1 MAKVPLKLLKRLK
14 NKVTMQSI
22 IKHEFSEH
30 IKASQNT
37 LDSIADQIETAS
49 KICINSLKNGGKI
62 LIMGNGG
69 SAADAQHIAAE
80 LVGRYK
86 TERKGLP
93 AIALTTDT
101 SAITSIAND
110 YGFLHVFDRQVEAL
124 AHKDDVVI
132 GISTGGTSPNVVN
145 ALTSANKLDC
155 KTIGLSGKDGGDF
168 NALCDINLVLNS
180 NDTPRIQEM
189 HILIGHTI
197 CHLIEQESFKSK

>member
-1 MAKVPLKLLKRLK
+1 
-14 NKVTMQSI
+14 MQSI

-124 AHKDDVVI
+124 AHKDDVII

-145 ALTSANKLDC
+145 ALTAANKLDC
-155 KTIGLSGKDGGDF
+155 KTIGLSGKDGGEF
-168 NALCDINLVLNS
+168 NSLCDVNLVVNS

-189 HILIGHTI
+189 HILIGHII

>member
-1 MAKVPLKLLKRLK
+1 
-14 NKVTMQSI
+14 MQSI

-145 ALTSANKLDC
+145 ALTAANKLDC

-168 NALCDINLVLNS
+168 NALCDINLVVNS

>member
-1 MAKVPLKLLKRLK
+1 
-14 NKVTMQSI
+14 MQSI

-145 ALTSANKLDC
+145 ALTTANKLDC

-168 NALCDINLVLNS
+168 NALCDVNLVVNS
-180 NDTPRIQEM
+180 DDTPRIQEM

>member
-1 MAKVPLKLLKRLK
+1 
-14 NKVTMQSI
+14 MQSI

-124 AHKDDVVI
+124 VDKGDVVI

-145 ALTSANKLDC
+145 ALTAANKLDC
-155 KTIGLSGKDGGDF
+155 KTIGLSGKDGGEF
-168 NALCDINLVLNS
+168 NSLCDVNLVVNS
-180 NDTPRIQEM
+180 DDTPRIQEM

>member
-1 MAKVPLKLLKRLK
+1 
-14 NKVTMQSI
+14 MQSI

-49 KICINSLKNGGKI
+49 KICINSLTNGGKI

-145 ALTSANKLDC
+145 ALTAANKLDC
-155 KTIGLSGKDGGDF
+155 KTIGLSGKDGGEF
-168 NALCDINLVLNS
+168 NSLCDVNLVVNS
-180 NDTPRIQEM
+180 DDTPRIQEI

>member
-1 MAKVPLKLLKRLK
+1 
-14 NKVTMQSI
+14 MQSI

-37 LDSIADQIETAS
+37 LESIVDQIETAS

-145 ALTSANKLDC
+145 ALTAANKLDC

-168 NALCDINLVLNS
+168 NALCDVNLVVNS